1 MKGFLLDAVWSK
13 ARILQ
18 KGFVLHGCFSTG
30 SCTGIL
36 GSPLDDQSQEP
47 RWYWPRVFL
56 RCTSGRLG
64 QSITLTETL
73 AFVCWI
79 S

>member
-1 MKGFLLDAVWSK
+1 MRWVV
-13 ARILQ
+13 R
-18 KGFVLHGCFSTG
+18 
-30 SCTGIL
+30 L
-36 GSPLDDQSQEP
+36 GDQSQEP

-79 S
+79 KGSQYTRGIIEGDSTCGVQAGGLVSQLL

>member
-1 MKGFLLDAVWSK
+1 VVE
-13 ARILQ
+13 ARAF
-18 KGFVLHGCFSTG
+18 GMYRAARVLSTG

-56 RCTSGRLG
+56 R
-64 QSITLTETL
+64 
-73 AFVCWI
+73 
-79 S
+79 